1 MIVVSCR
8 RHFDSNRRLAPALQ
22 VREYP
27 DPARSGDWRAAT
39 LDDLIGRAAGRRVC
53 VLVHGYNNALS
64 AILEAYAELHGRMA
78 DAGLTGPDGYG
89 LVAGFAWPGFTGPE
103 YPAARAT
110 ANRAGLHL
118 RALLQ
123 PLAAAAAAVDVE
135 AHSLGARVALSA
147 LRKQDAVRIGCLRLL
162 AAAVD
167 YSILDPGRV
176 FHSSL
181 ESCARAVVYH
191 SRRDRTLRRAY
202 PVGDLADG
210 IQQALGCIGPRRP
223 ARALAACPN
232 LYIVDCTAAVGDDH
246 SGYRKSAACLA
257 HWRRLLAGAPLP
269 RTETLAP

>member
-64 AILEAYAELHGRMA
+64 AILEAYGELHGRMA

-118 RALLQ
+118 RDLLQ
-123 PLAAAAAAVDVE
+123 PLAAVAAAVDVE

-147 LRKQDAVRIGCLRLL
+147 LRKKHAVHIGNLRLL

-167 YSILDPGRV
+167 HSILEPGRV

-181 ESCARAVVYH
+181 DSCVRAVVYH